1 MGLMVLKPDWYL
13 RSRLKLRHL
22 KFLVVLDDVRH
33 QAQAAKLLATTQ
45 PGASKML
52 AELEAMLEVQ
62 LFERTAKG
70 TMPTA
75 HGEVL
80 IRHARWI
87 LGDLDRVGE
96 ELGSLDDELSGM
108 VYLGTNSSSAA
119 YLVPHSLLLLHQ
131 RAPRLTVVVREESV
145 ESLLP
150 SLESRKLD
158 LVVARLGRATMN
170 PDYAQNVLFA
180 EPMVLVTAPTHPL
193 TLKTAGLSWSDLQE
207 FPWILPPRG
216 TPVSDGL
223 ELLLTRYGLKPV
235 KFAESASILHNMVL
249 INAANAVSIMPSTV
263 ATQYAKRGVLSILP
277 LELPQIFGHI
287 GIITL
292 HGLQPSGAV
301 TEVISCLRETAK
313 GIETQA

>member
-1 MGLMVLKPDWYL
+1 MALKPDWYL

-22 KFLVVLDDVRH
+22 KFLVALDEVRH

-70 TMPTA
+70 TVPTA

-87 LGDLDRVGE
+87 LGDLDRIGD
-96 ELGSLDDELSGM
+96 ELGSLGDELSGV

-131 RAPRLTVVVREESV
+131 RAPRLTVVVREESA

-150 SLESRKLD
+150 SLASRKLD
-158 LVVARLGRATMN
+158 LVVARLGRATMHH
-170 PDYAQNVLFA
+170 DYAQTVLFD

-193 TLKTAGLSWSDLQE
+193 ALQRAALSWSDLQE
-207 FPWILPPRG
+207 YPWIMPPRD

-223 ELLLTRYGLKPV
+223 ELLLTRYRLNPSKL
-235 KFAESASILHNMVL
+235 AESASILHNMVL
-249 INAANAVSIMPSTV
+249 ISAASAIGIMPSTV
-263 ATQYAKRGVLSILP
+263 ALQYVKRGVLSILP
-277 LELPQIFGHI
+277 LELPQIFGQI

-292 HGLQPSGAV
+292 LGLEPSRAV
-301 TEVISCLRETAK
+301 IELIECLRETAQ
-313 GIETQA
+313 GLETQV